1 MKEVI
6 EKSIV
11 VLSTKITADTTAV
24 DALHYTQ
31 AILNLANAAL
41 TIESIKSAIENYEPR
56 ADLKEVVVGISKVE

>member
-6 EKSIV
+6 ESSIA
-11 VLSTKITADTTAV
+11 VLSAKITANVTAV

-41 TIESIKSAIENYEPR
+41 TIESIR
-56 ADLKEVVVGISKVE
+56 

>member
-41 TIESIKSAIENYEPR
+41 TVSN
-56 ADLKEVVVGISKVE
+56 VKV